1 MTVRQA
7 GLKGTQ
13 VSGQYAPYAKVA
25 TTEGV
30 VIAVRFI
37 DDERNISKTYV
48 EYDVRDLRTGQIYNN
63 CRRSDETAGMDD
75 GSDNILRPAQKQI
88 GAASPIFDPKLAQ
101 LSQSDGDRVLLTFNY
116 GAQHN
121 AVIVAVLPH
130 TKLTYGAKREDG
142 IRRFQTHKGTS
153 VATKSDGTYQ
163 IKRNDTTIT
172 LQANEEIEVKHKSG
186 SIVKLLDSG
195 DVQLIPARELLLG
208 DDGLSNV
215 TDGVVHGTAFDTFSG
230 LQQWQ
235 LGGTSRH
242 VLVSKV
248 KKSTP

>member
-7 GLKGTQ
+7 GLRGAL
-13 VSGQYAPYAKVA
+13 VSGQYAPYSKVA

-37 DDERNISKTYV
+37 DDDRNISKTYV
-48 EYDVRDLRTGQIYNN
+48 EYDVKDLRTGQIYNN
-63 CRRSDETAGMDD
+63 CRRGDETAGMDD
-75 GSDNILRPAQKQI
+75 GSDNVLRPAQKQL

-130 TKLTYGAKREDG
+130 TKMTYGAKKEQG
-142 IRRFQTHKGTS
+142 QRRFQTHKGTS
-153 VATKSDGTYQ
+153 IETKKDGTYQ

-172 LQANEEIEVKHKSG
+172 LQADEQIEIKHKSG
-186 SIVKLLDSG
+186 STVKMLDNG
-195 DVQLIPARELLLG
+195 DVQVVPARELLLG
-208 DDGLSNV
+208 DDGLSDV
-215 TDGVVHGTAFDTFSG
+215 TDGVVHGMAIDTFSG

-248 KKSTP
+248 KKNTR